1 MKQNRY
7 YCKYIIY
14 FLNYQRKYI
23 KLFNLFG
30 IMSFYVY
37 FCRKIKYMEVEK
49 MYNDWYELA
58 KKELEKRKKMNNLYT
73 DYILLKYYDT
83 AVPTVIQQEN
93 GDYSI
98 SLVFDYWNKDEN
110 QNLKDDGKLLSQLK
124 EYFDNTPK
132 DVLDKEMKEL
142 DYLNEIGPYVLTYDE
157 DTDETSPLIKELTG
171 FLNNASEEELKRNW
185 EVLKEWEHVGPNA
198 AEFVKELEKYV

>member
-132 DVLDKEMKEL
+132 DVLEKEAEEWS
-142 DYLNEIGPYVLTYDE
+142 YLNEIGPYVLTENE
-157 DTDETSPLIKELTG
+157 DVNEIYPLIKELND
-171 FLNNASEEELKRNW
+171 FLNNASEEDFKKN
-185 EVLKEWEHVGPNA
+185 
-198 AEFVKELEKYV
+198 

>member
-1 MKQNRY
+1 
-7 YCKYIIY
+7 
-14 FLNYQRKYI
+14 
-23 KLFNLFG
+23 
-30 IMSFYVY
+30 
-37 FCRKIKYMEVEK
+37 
-49 MYNDWYELA
+49 
-58 KKELEKRKKMNNLYT
+58 MNNLYT

-132 DVLDKEMKEL
+132 DVLEKEALMRI
-142 DYLNEIGPYVLTYDE
+142 LNNSWYGMGPYVI
-157 DTDETSPLIKELTG
+157 TDENEIREQNKEFISPLLKELND

-185 EVLKEWEHVGPNA
+185 EDLKEWESIGPNA
-198 AEFVKELEKYV
+198 LEFVKKLENYV